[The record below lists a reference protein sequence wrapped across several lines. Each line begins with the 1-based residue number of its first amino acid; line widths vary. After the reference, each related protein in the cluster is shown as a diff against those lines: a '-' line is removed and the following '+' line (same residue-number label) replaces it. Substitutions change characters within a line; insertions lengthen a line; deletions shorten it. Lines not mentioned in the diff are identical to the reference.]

1 VDLQLEC
8 SAIQRLS
15 LKNCSK
21 LVHFQGTESG
31 DCHCGNIIARRS
43 LVCTGISNTEVVY
56 RFCCTA
62 IPLIG
67 QGWHNSTGIQV
78 AADTILRVTHFA
90 NSFVF
95 VFDK

>member
-1 VDLQLEC
+1 VELQLGC

-43 LVCTGISNTEVVY
+43 LVCNGICNTEVCRSVSSLIMG
-56 RFCCTA
+56 RADTTA
-62 IPLIG
+62 KV
-67 QGWHNSTGIQV
+67 NQV
-78 AADTILRVTHFA
+78 VADTILGVTHFP

-95 VFDK
+95 LFDK